1 MNDTF
6 NDHTFELFKT
16 EEKGIMEE
24 YIHNSEQD
32 MNNDRELLEIKN
44 FLESDGWS
52 LIPQNQI
59 RDIDAVVNIRNN
71 FLVKKITRGRTRKK
85 KSEKVPHGNKSF
97 DNVQRKIQVHFLNF
111 VISFCNDALKYYFKN
126 SYFSFKKMNQKEK
139 INVNFKYV
147 SKLKKSSIKDLLKS
161 EISNKFKTF
170 DKNENKMLLSQL
182 KETWLDKLF
191 EMNYL
196 ELFKHYYNDNK
207 ESPLDSIFFENKKI
221 PLSKDT
227 KSFSHLLKK
236 NESTKEYIVEVTKS
250 IYFCDNENDGTLFST
265 KTFP

>member
-1 MNDTF
+1 MEMIDTF

-59 RDIDAVVNIRNN
+59 RDIDGVVNIRNN
-71 FLVKKITRGRTRKK
+71 FLVKKKTRGRTRKK

-97 DNVQRKIQVHFLNF
+97 DNIQRKIQVHFLNF
-111 VISFCNDALKYYFKN
+111 VISFCNDALNYYFKN
-126 SYFSFKKMNQKEK
+126 SPFYFKKMNQKEK
-139 INVNFKYV
+139 INVNFNYV

-170 DKNENKMLLSQL
+170 DKNEIKC
-182 KETWLDKLF
+182 
-191 EMNYL
+191 
-196 ELFKHYYNDNK
+196 
-207 ESPLDSIFFENKKI
+207 
-221 PLSKDT
+221 
-227 KSFSHLLKK
+227 
-236 NESTKEYIVEVTKS
+236 
-250 IYFCDNENDGTLFST
+250 YFHN
-265 KTFP
+265 